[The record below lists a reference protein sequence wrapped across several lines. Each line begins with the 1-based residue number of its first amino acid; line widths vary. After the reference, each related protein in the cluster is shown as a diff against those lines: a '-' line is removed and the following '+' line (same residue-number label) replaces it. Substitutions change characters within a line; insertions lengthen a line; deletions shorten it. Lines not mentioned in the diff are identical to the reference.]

1 MTNFITNTGEE
12 RNLKERLV
20 ELIERSEELK
30 FLVGFFYFSGI
41 HELYDTL
48 SKRNDDFTLKVL
60 VGLNVDKLVSGIAAE
75 YEDTESKN
83 IREQQES
90 YIDSV
95 IKSFNNDRC
104 DTETFFKQ
112 IDFFVELIRKGRLT
126 IRKTRNPNHAKLYIF
141 KFADQIVTPELFIT
155 GSSNLTSAGLT
166 TQEEFNIEIKDYGVD
181 KANEFFDKLWN
192 DAVPITERDEVK
204 EKLLDAIETKTLV
217 KKVTPFEAFALVLKT
232 YLETREGV
240 EISPSLKGILKKRG
254 YTAYSYQLDAV
265 RQAVKILNTYDGVI
279 VADVVGLGKSI
290 IASMIAKETNKRGII
305 LCPPGLQTEWKE
317 YTEDFMLHSWEVLSS
332 GNLDKAAEFIKDAHD
347 SVEVVVIDEAHRFR
361 NSDTETY
368 EKLKNICRERKVIL
382 LSATP
387 FNNSP
392 EDILALLELF
402 TVPKQ
407 SLITLDGDLK
417 GRFRAFKIEY
427 DKLSEIKK
435 NHNSTN
441 PDKRARAEKNYR
453 DLFGED
459 DIEMASVESR
469 AGDLATK
476 IRSVIEPVV
485 IRRNRLD
492 LKGHPDYQK
501 EVSSLSDVATPEP
514 TFYELTPEQSSFY
527 DEVLNEYF
535 GEEGSFTGAI
545 YKPHIYKL
553 GKEEGEL
560 DREENRVFQK
570 ERNTSDF
577 MRKLLVKRL
586 ESSFGSFEQSIEN
599 FIVITEKILQFIE
612 RNDKYVFN
620 RKLIEKLYEWDE
632 DVVIAELKKYSEELE
647 KLEEKDKRGQEIHDL
662 SEFERREQFIA
673 DIKSDLELY
682 KTIRTKLQSLELVE
696 NDPKS
701 HKVIEVINDII
712 SATPEAGEPK
722 RKVILFTEYRDTA
735 NFLLPILEKAYG
747 NKLLFSGD
755 MGPETI
761 EKIRSNF
768 DAARDESEQDDTYQ
782 VLLATDKVSEGFNL
796 NRAGVV
802 INYDIPWNPVR
813 VIQRVGR
820 INRISKKVFNTL
832 KIINFFP
839 TERGKAEVDIEAIA
853 ANKMFMIHSILGED
867 AKIFHADEEPSPA
880 ALYQRL
886 TQDPDEEEESFE
898 TKMVR
903 LYRELCDNNPGL
915 EESLKEFPS
924 RVKVAKTCEQK
935 ALLVFSRRERLH
947 IQRVH
952 INHENKR
959 EAQELPLE
967 KVYGEIEFLD
977 PSITSLPLSGE
988 FWGSYLF
995 AKEHRGT
1002 DTTGPGTQSIEAKC
1016 NNLLNS
1022 IIQNSD
1028 LADDDL
1034 RNLAQVLLEDINEYG
1049 TLTQPTMRRI
1059 SQLENVNKDNQLA
1072 GLKEVVNELG
1082 GIDYLTRLKAK
1093 IRDTKQ
1099 EIVIAVEN
1107 Q

>member
-1 MTNFITNTGEE
+1 MANFITNTGEE

-48 SKRNDDFTLKVL
+48 NKRSDGFTLKVL

-83 IREQQES
+83 VREQQES

-95 IKSFNNDRC
+95 IKSFNNDKC

-181 KANEFFDKLWN
+181 KANEFFDNLWN

-204 EKLLDAIETKTLV
+204 ERLLEAIETKTLV
-217 KKVTPFEAFALVLKT
+217 KKVSPFEAFALVLKT

-254 YTAYSYQLDAV
+254 YTAYAYQMDAV

-290 IASMIAKETNKRGII
+290 VASMIAKETNKRGII
-305 LCPPGLQTEWKE
+305 LCPPGLQAEWRE

-332 GNLDKAAEFIKDAHD
+332 GNLDKASDFIKDAHD
-347 SVEVVVIDEAHRFR
+347 SIEVVIIDEAHRFR

-368 EKLKNICRERKVIL
+368 EKLKNICRERKVVL

-441 PDKRARAEKNYR
+441 PDKKARAEKNHR

-459 DIEMASVESR
+459 VIDMSLVESR

-492 LKGHPDYQK
+492 LKGHPDYKK
-501 EVSSLSDVATPEP
+501 EVSNLSDVSSPEP
-514 TFYELTPEQSSFY
+514 SFYELTPEQSDFY
-527 DEVLNEYF
+527 DQVLNDYF
-535 GEEGSFTGAI
+535 GDEGVFTGAI
-545 YKPHIYKL
+545 YKPHVYKL
-553 GKEEGEL
+553 GKKEEEL
-560 DREENRVFQK
+560 DREENRVYQS

-586 ESSFGSFEQSIEN
+586 ESSFGSFEQSIAN
-599 FIVITEKILQFIE
+599 FIAITEKILLFIE

-632 DVVIAELKKYSEELE
+632 DVVVAELKKYSDELGMV
-647 KLEEKDKRGQEIHDL
+647 EEKNKRGQEVHDL
-662 SEFERREQFIA
+662 KEFELREQFIE

-682 KTIRTKLQSLELVE
+682 KTIRTRLLSLQLVK

-701 HKVIEVINDII
+701 KKVIEVINNII
-712 SATPEAGEPK
+712 SATPEAGEPN

-747 NKLLFSGD
+747 EKLLFSGD
-755 MGPETI
+755 MGPEII

-768 DAARDESEQDDTYQ
+768 DAARNESEQDDTYQ
-782 VLLATDKVSEGFNL
+782 ILLATDKVSEGFNL

-898 TKMVR
+898 TKMIR

-924 RVKVAKTCEQK
+924 RVKVAKACEEK
-935 ALLVFSRRERLH
+935 SLLVFSRRERLH

-952 INHENKR
+952 IAEDNKR
-959 EAQELPLE
+959 VAEELPLE
-967 KVYGEIEFLD
+967 KVYSEIEFLD
-977 PSITSLPLSGE
+977 PAIASLPLSSE

-1028 LADDDL
+1028 LSDDDL

-1059 SQLENVNKDNQLA
+1059 SQLENVPKEGQLA
-1072 GLKEVVNELG
+1072 GLKDVVTELG

-1107 Q
+1107 L

>member
-1 MTNFITNTGEE
+1 MANFITNTGEE

-41 HELYDTL
+41 RELYETL
-48 SKRNDDFTLKVL
+48 KSRDDDFTLRVL

-75 YEDTESKN
+75 YEDTDSKN
-83 IREQQES
+83 IREQQAG

-104 DTETFFKQ
+104 DTEEFFKQ
-112 IDFFVELIRKGRLT
+112 IDFFVDLIQKDKLVL
-126 IRKTRNPNHAKLYIF
+126 RKTRNPNHAKLYIF
-141 KFADQIVTPELFIT
+141 KFADQVVTPELFIT

-166 TQEEFNIEIKDYGVD
+166 TQEEFNIEIKDYGVE
-181 KANEFFDKLWN
+181 KANEFFEKLWS
-192 DAVPITERDEVK
+192 DAVQITEQDAVK
-204 EKLLDAIETKTLV
+204 ERLINAIETKTLV
-217 KKVTPFEAFALVLKT
+217 KKVSPFEAFALVLKT

-254 YTAYSYQLDAV
+254 YIAYSYQMDAV

-290 IASMIAKETNKRGII
+290 VASMIAKETNKRGII
-305 LCPPGLQTEWKE
+305 LCPPGLQAEWKE
-317 YTEDFMLHSWEVLSS
+317 YTEDFALHTWEVMSS
-332 GNLDKAAEFIKDAHD
+332 GNLDKAFEFIKRTHD
-347 SVEVVVIDEAHRFR
+347 SIEVVVIDEAHRFR

-368 EKLKNICRERKVIL
+368 EKLKNICRERKVVL

-402 TVPKQ
+402 TIPKK

-427 DKLSEIKK
+427 DKLSDIKK
-435 NHNSTN
+435 NHKSTN
-441 PDKRARAEKNYR
+441 PEKQARAEKAYE
-453 DLFGED
+453 DLFGDSEINMSIVED
-459 DIEMASVESR
+459 R
-469 AGDLATK
+469 AGELATK

-501 EVSSLSDVATPEP
+501 EVKELSEVAPPEP
-514 TFYELTPEQSSFY
+514 SFYELTPEQSEFY
-527 DEVLNEYF
+527 DQVLKDYF
-535 GEEGSFTGAI
+535 GDEGQFTGAI
-545 YKPHIYKL
+545 YKPHVYKL
-553 GKEEGEL
+553 GKKEEDL
-560 DREENRVFQK
+560 DREENRVYQS

-599 FIVITEKILQFIE
+599 FIAITEKILQFIE

-632 DVVIAELKKYSEELE
+632 EKVVAELKKYSEELE
-647 KLEEKDKRGQEIHDL
+647 QEENKNKRSQEVHDL
-662 SEFERREQFIA
+662 TEFELRDKFIE

-682 KTIRTKLQSLELVE
+682 KTIRTRLQSLELVK

-701 HKVIEVINDII
+701 QKVIEVINQILKKE
-712 SATPEAGEPK
+712 PEPGEPK

-747 NKLLFSGD
+747 DKLLFSGE

-768 DAARDESEQDDTYQ
+768 DAAREESKQDDTYQ

-832 KIINFFP
+832 QIINFFP
-839 TERGKAEVDIEAIA
+839 TERGRTEVDIESIA

-903 LYRELCDNNPGL
+903 TFRELCDSNPGL
-915 EESLKEFPS
+915 EESLQDFPA
-924 RVKVAKTCEQK
+924 RVKVAKESAEK
-935 ALLVFSRRERLH
+935 SLLVFSRRERLH

-952 INHENKR
+952 VDKENKR
-959 EAQELPLE
+959 QVRELPLE
-967 KVYGEIEFLD
+967 NIYGEIEFLD
-977 PSITSLPLSGE
+977 PSVETLPLSSE
-988 FWGSYLF
+988 FWGSYVF
-995 AKEHRGT
+995 AKEHRGSSL
-1002 DTTGPGTQSIEAKC
+1002 TGPGTQSIEVKC

-1022 IIQNSD
+1022 MIQHTD
-1028 LADDDL
+1028 LVDDEL
-1034 RNLAQVLLEDINEYG
+1034 RNIVQVLLEDINEYG
-1049 TLTQPTMRRI
+1049 TLAQPTMRRI
-1059 SQLENVNKDNQLA
+1059 SQLENA
-1072 GLKEVVNELG
+1072 SKEVQLSELRSVITDLG
-1082 GIDYLTRLKAK
+1082 GIDYLSRLKAK
-1093 IRDTKQ
+1093 MRDTKQ
-1099 EIVIAVEN
+1099 EIVIAIEN